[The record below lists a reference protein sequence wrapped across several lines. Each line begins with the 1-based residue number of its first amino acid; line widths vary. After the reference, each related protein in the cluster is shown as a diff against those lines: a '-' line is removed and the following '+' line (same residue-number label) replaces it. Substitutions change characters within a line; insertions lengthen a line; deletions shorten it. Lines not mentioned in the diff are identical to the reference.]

1 MKASILFAAGMTA
14 VAAFA
19 GAAQAQYKTQGV
31 TKDEILIGSH
41 IDLSGPIAEVGRAG
55 VNAARMAEEEINSA
69 GGIHGRKLKL
79 LFEDSG
85 YDPKKA
91 VLATQKLIENDKV
104 FAIIMAT
111 GNAPSTATYP
121 MVIKAGIPHL
131 LPWAGS
137 PLFTQPLERLS
148 FAFFPTNGDIQAP
161 GVKYFMDQGKKR
173 FCLIYQDDEY
183 GVDVKEGVERA
194 LKTANLKIIE
204 EAGYKRGNTDFS
216 AQVARVRRGDC
227 DILVTATVPAPAA
240 ALIQEVRRRSWNVPV
255 LMSGSSY
262 DETTIKLGKEA
273 MEGVYVAGFIPNPDP
288 ERSPQAVKDWLKKY
302 QAKYNSPGSLYGA
315 YSYAIVMVAA
325 EGLKNA
331 GPNLTV
337 ETLIQGMEKIKG
349 FRHIFGGP
357 SISFTPTNHK
367 GMQGSQ
373 LFRVEQ
379 GRWVPFG
386 NELPAIN

>member
-1 MKASILFAAGMTA
+1 MVAKFALPTIAALFAL
-14 VAAFA
+14 
-19 GAAQAQYKTQGV
+19 AQPALAQKMVTQGV
-31 TKDEILIGSH
+31 TDTEIKIGVH
-41 IDLSGPIAEVGRAG
+41 LDLSGPITMWG
-55 VNAARMAEEEINSA
+55 VPQRNGHIMRIEEQNAK

-91 VLATQKLIENDKV
+91 VLATQTLIENDKV

-173 FCLIYQDDEY
+173 FCLIYPDDEY

-216 AQVARVRRGDC
+216 AQVARVQRGDC
-227 DILVTATVPAPAA
+227 D
-240 ALIQEVRRRSWNVPV
+240 
-255 LMSGSSY
+255 M
-262 DETTIKLGKEA
+262 D
-273 MEGVYVAGFIPNPDP
+273 
-288 ERSPQAVKDWLKKY
+288 
-302 QAKYNSPGSLYGA
+302 
-315 YSYAIVMVAA
+315 
-325 EGLKNA
+325 
-331 GPNLTV
+331 
-337 ETLIQGMEKIKG
+337 
-349 FRHIFGGP
+349 
-357 SISFTPTNHK
+357 
-367 GMQGSQ
+367 
-373 LFRVEQ
+373 
-379 GRWVPFG
+379 
-386 NELPAIN
+386 